1 MNTLPKNTNTLEKE
15 VQIYIFK
22 INLSIFELYPYT
34 INRWIFIPLLFAVRF
49 MKNLFSLFTKNQS
62 LVYKVFLYLIATFF
76 IIYLLPKGG
85 QFKYNFQKGKP
96 WQYENLYAPFTF
108 TIKKDAES
116 IEKEKEAIRA
126 DAIPYFEFDLLMVS
140 QSEAQFVD
148 LLDVTFVDSLS
159 RVSKSSVERI
169 GLTVVNQI
177 YKSGVIDGIYPY
189 ASDKL
194 VYLKKGNEIEEV
206 AYSQFIKK
214 EQLQEKIVELVSEIT
229 AGDTKILLE
238 KILPR
243 AVNPNITLNTKLTD
257 AFVETQIKEI
267 NPNRGII
274 EKGGRIIAKGE
285 VVEGDK
291 FQILNSL
298 KAEYQS
304 QVWSKS
310 NYYWL
315 LIGYS
320 LLVSLVFLM
329 LFLFLKKYR
338 LDIFHNNTKV
348 TFIFFNIFLMV
359 FLTTMVVKLDAKYV
373 YVVPLCILPLIL
385 KAFFDPRVGLFVH
398 VLTILLLGFVV
409 PNSFEYMFL
418 QIIAGIVTILTVS
431 ELYKRANLFISVGQI
446 TLIYIIGYFAFYLIQ
461 EGNIS
466 AMEWETFGYFVL
478 CGLATLFAHPL
489 IYFYEKIFG
498 LVSDVSLLELSDTNS
513 KLLKELSNKAPGTF
527 HHSLNVANLAEAA
540 ANEIGANA
548 MLVRVGALY
557 HDVGKMIN
565 PTYFTENQVN
575 SVNSHHELDP
585 KESARIIIDHVIK
598 GIEIARKNNLPDRV
612 IDFIRTHHGTSVVY
626 YFYKMEKELKGE
638 ANREEFEYPGPIPF
652 SKETA
657 ILMMADSVE
666 AASKSLKEPTA
677 SKLDNFVEK
686 IIDGQMDQGQFLNS
700 DITFKEIQ
708 MIKKVLKRKLNNIF
722 HLRVEYPE

>member
-1 MNTLPKNTNTLEKE
+1 
-15 VQIYIFK
+15 
-22 INLSIFELYPYT
+22 
-34 INRWIFIPLLFAVRF
+34 
-49 MKNLFSLFTKNQS
+49 MKNIFALFTKNQS
-62 LVYKVFLYLIATFF
+62 LIYKVFLFVVATFLV
-76 IIYLLPKGG
+76 IYLLPKGG

-96 WQYENLYAPFTF
+96 WQYENLYAPFSF
-108 TIKKDAES
+108 TIKKDIETL
-116 IEKEKEAIRA
+116 EKEREAIVNEA
-126 DAIPYFEFDLLMVS
+126 TPYFDYNEEIANR
-140 QSEAQFVD
+140 SEADFVN
-148 LLDVTFVDSLS
+148 LLTEVFVDSLYTLT
-159 RVSKSSVERI
+159 VDDVERLGVSI
-169 GLTVVNQI
+169 TKDIYVNGVIEDVNQFAA
-177 YKSGVIDGIYPY
+177 KKVI
-189 ASDKL
+189 
-194 VYLKKGNEIEEV
+194 YLKKGNEIEEIAYNQFFKKIDINEKV
-206 AYSQFIKK
+206 ALGLPETISG
-214 EQLQEKIVELVSEIT
+214 EVLVLLQKILGRTIT
-229 AGDTKILLE
+229 ANISLNSELTESAQKSE
-238 KILPR
+238 
-243 AVNPNITLNTKLTD
+243 VN
-257 AFVETQIKEI
+257 EI
-267 NPNRGII
+267 NPNQGVI

-291 FQILNSL
+291 FRVLNSL
-298 KAEYQS
+298 KSEYQS

-310 NYYWL
+310 NFYWL

-338 LDIFHNNTKV
+338 LEIFNNNTKV
-348 TFIFFNIFLMV
+348 TFIFFNVFLMV
-359 FLTTMVVKLDAKYV
+359 LLTTMVVKLDAKYV

-385 KAFFDPRVGLFVH
+385 KAFFDPRLGLFVH

-461 EGNIS
+461 EGNIQVI
-466 AMEWETFGYFVL
+466 EWETFGYFVL

-498 LVSDVSLLELSDTNS
+498 LVSDVSLLELSDTNT

-557 HDVGKMIN
+557 HDVGKMAN
-565 PTYFTENQVN
+565 PTYFTENQAN
-575 SVNSHHELDP
+575 SLNSHDELDP
-585 KESARIIIDHVIK
+585 KESAQIIINHVII
-598 GIEIARKNNLPDRV
+598 GIEIARKNNLPDRI
-612 IDFIRTHHGTSVVY
+612 IDFIRTHHGTSLVY
-626 YFYKMEKELKGE
+626 YFYQKEKEMRGDTNPEDFK
-638 ANREEFEYPGPIPF
+638 YPGPIPF

-666 AASKSLKEPTA
+666 AASKSIKEPTSIKIEA
-677 SKLDNFVEK
+677 YVEK
-686 IIDGQMDQGQFLNS
+686 IIDSQMEKGQFLNS
-700 DITFKEIQ
+700 DITFREIQ
-708 MIKKVLKRKLNNIF
+708 RIKKVLKKKLNNMY